1 MALPPPSLGSTVLVT
16 GASSGIGA
24 ELARQ
29 LAQRGYNVTLSAR
42 RKERLDE
49 LAGELRTA
57 HDVRVDVEPCDLG
70 DRTARTALIERLRAG
85 ELEVVGV
92 CNNAGLGFLGPFHE
106 LPLERESGV
115 VAINVEAVHEL
126 TGAFLPRMVEQ
137 GNGAVLNVASTAA
150 FQPLPG
156 FATYAASKAFVVSFS
171 EAVHSELSGTGV
183 SVTALCPGFTRTE
196 FTAASGTPETEDRLP
211 GFTLMDADDVARHGI
226 DAMVE
231 GRRSSVPGLLNK
243 ITSTSGRHVPRTL
256 LLPIVKRVQRARSDD
271 RA

>member
-1 MALPPPSLGSTVLVT
+1 MALPPPSLLSTVLVT

-29 LAQRGYNVTLSAR
+29 LAQRGYNVTLTAR

-49 LAGELRTA
+49 LAGELRAA
-57 HDVRVDVEPCDLG
+57 HGVRVEVEPCDLG
-70 DRTARTALIERLRAG
+70 DRAERKALIERMKAG

-106 LPLERESGV
+106 LPLEREAGV
-115 VAINVEAVHEL
+115 VAVNVEAVHEL
-126 TGAFLPRMVEQ
+126 TGAFLPRMVKQ
-137 GNGAVLNVASTAA
+137 GTGAVLNVASTSA

-196 FTAASGTPETEDRLP
+196 FGEAAGTPKAEDKLP
-211 GFTLMDADDVARHGI
+211 DFTLMDADDVARHGI
-226 DAMVE
+226 DAMVA

-243 ITSTSGRHVPRTL
+243 LTSTTGRHVPRTI
-256 LLPIVKRVQRARSDD
+256 LLPIIKRVQRARSDD
-271 RA
+271 

>member
-49 LAGELRTA
+49 LADELRTA

-70 DRTARTALIERLRAG
+70 DRTARGALIDRLRAG
-85 ELEVVGV
+85 EREVVGV

-106 LPLERESGV
+106 LPLEREAGV
-115 VAINVEAVHEL
+115 VAVNVEAVHEL

-137 GNGAVLNVASTAA
+137 GKGAVLNVASTAA

-156 FATYAASKAFVVSFS
+156 FATYAASKAFIVSFS

-196 FTAASGTPETEDRLP
+196 FAAASNAPETEDKLP
-211 GFTLMDADDVARHGI
+211 DFTLMDADDVARHGI
-226 DAMVE
+226 DAMVA

-256 LLPIVKRVQRARSDD
+256 LLPIVKRVQRARSGD
-271 RA
+271 

>member
-1 MALPPPSLGSTVLVT
+1 MALPPPSLGFTVLVT

-49 LAGELRTA
+49 LAGELRAA
-57 HDVRVDVEPCDLG
+57 HGVRVEVEPCDLG
-70 DRTARTALIERLRAG
+70 DRAERKALIERMKAG

-106 LPLERESGV
+106 LPLEREAGV
-115 VAINVEAVHEL
+115 VAVNVEAVHEL
-126 TGAFLPRMVEQ
+126 TGAFLPRMVQQ
-137 GNGAVLNVASTAA
+137 GTGAVLNVASTAA

-196 FTAASGTPETEDRLP
+196 FGSVAGAPETEDKLP
-211 GFTLMDADDVARHGI
+211 DFTLMDADDVARHGI
-226 DAMVE
+226 DAMVA

-243 ITSTSGRHVPRTL
+243 LTSTSGRHVPRTL
-256 LLPIVKRVQRARSDD
+256 LLPIVKRVQRARSGD
-271 RA
+271 